1 MQFTEVS
8 SKGDGFCGWRSH
20 STVTSLKNET
30 LYGMMRPQNLIG
42 RILQLKIWYWL
53 SKKDIRN
60 LERADEKTLEIAK
73 LLSRGGPS
81 KANIASRIIEH
92 IFKKSL
98 ETPQQ
103 QAGEIRLRAQTVL
116 FLSNRLISFNGKL
129 QTDRDFVSKITTIFD
144 RIPVLLTQKFSEEE
158 YHAAVSETADFT
170 SYCQKQAKK
179 PLRTK
184 LKDIKGYD
192 ILQLVTIEETW
203 KKKHFLRHLNRMR
216 SVCPFILI
224 SNICTCLEKERQT
237 KEKTLQ
243 KNLPWGVDSKD
254 EKNSLWGLD
263 EKWTLH
269 KQEFVDLEHLECGE
283 IISTILK
290 NRLYGFRDIEKKDL
304 LDILYFWR
312 IIEVTAP
319 DGFDYKKWL
328 RLKTSDQ
335 FKIELQIIPDI
346 NTTWGASPVEK
357 RAAYLEY
364 LFCFKR
370 GSLGNTPCEILTV
383 SLDNNSSG
391 YKSSLKSPQLPF
403 RCKDKYLPS
412 KVLTNMFPDLNA
424 DLFTLM
430 SNDESLIL
438 SLGEYRNTR
447 KTEFYTTWMQTEISV
462 ALAATMEQAA
472 TMAQAKNT
480 GDGEKKSDD
489 QVSFSDLTP
498 EKQEEKLWEFRGNI
512 LPTGRRCTLLDIS
525 HDTLKSV
532 HIVPIWLEAYCLRI
546 TCRFGGL
553 FTIDCWKKNIVKKP
567 KKFVFK
573 PEPVQTNIKA
583 SNDALISGDP
593 FAFQEYDGRANA
605 SRKDTLWSPEQYE
618 IRTLENPNDDAG
630 ESLHLLFVN
639 QNHFNLLLNK
649 DQYKR
654 FAGSRRGGGGSG
666 GGGGGSGGGSRR
678 GGGGSGG
685 GSRRGGGG
693 SGGGSGG
700 GGGGSGGGGGGSG
713 GGSGGGG
720 GGSGGG
726 SRRGG
731 SGGGSKRGGRRGGG
745 GGNRLSEDELIQK
758 AIKESLEVEEMR
770 QAEEMRKIIESFKN
784 L

>member
-8 SKGDGFCGWRSH
+8 SEGDGFCGWRSH

-42 RILQLKIWYWL
+42 RILQLNIWHYL
-53 SKKDIRN
+53 NKEDIKN
-60 LERADEKTLEIAK
+60 LKRGDEKTVEIAK
-73 LLSRGGPS
+73 LLSRDGPS
-81 KANIASRIIEH
+81 EANIASRIIEH
-92 IFKKSL
+92 TFKKSL

-103 QAGEIRLRAQTVL
+103 HAGEIRLRAQTVL

-129 QTDRDFVSKITTIFD
+129 QTDHDFVSKITYIFD
-144 RIPVLLTQKFSEEE
+144 SIPVLLTQKFSEEE

-170 SYCQKQAKK
+170 SYCQKKAKK
-179 PLRTK
+179 TLRTNTLRTN

-237 KEKTLQ
+237 KEKALQ
-243 KNLPWGVDSKD
+243 KMETPWGVDSK
-254 EKNSLWGLD
+254 EVNNSLWGLD

-269 KQEFVDLEHLECGE
+269 KQGFVDLEHLECGE
-283 IISTILK
+283 IISSILK

-328 RLKTSDQ
+328 RLKNSSE
-335 FKIELQIIPDI
+335 FKTELQIIPDI

-370 GSLGNTPCEILTV
+370 GSLGNTQCEILTV
-383 SLDNNSSG
+383 SLDNNSTG

-403 RCKDKYLPS
+403 RCKNKYLPS
-412 KVLTNMFPDLNA
+412 KVLTEMFPDLHA

-438 SLGEYRNTR
+438 SLGEYRNMR
-447 KTEFYTTWMQTEISV
+447 KTTRYMTWLGTEISM
-462 ALAATMEQAA
+462 AQAA

-480 GDGEKKSDD
+480 GAGKKKSDD
-489 QVSFSDLTP
+489 QVSFSDLTA
-498 EKQEEKLWEFRGNI
+498 EKQEEKLWEFRGKI

-525 HDTLKSV
+525 HDTLKPV
-532 HIVPIWLEAYCLRI
+532 HIVPIWMEAYCLRI

-567 KKFVFK
+567 KKVVFK

-583 SNDALISGDP
+583 SNDAIIRGDQ
-593 FAFQEYDGRANA
+593 FALQKYDGRADA

-630 ESLHLLFVN
+630 ESLHLLYVN

-649 DQYKR
+649 DQIKR
-654 FAGSRRGGGGSG
+654 FVGGGGSGGGTRRGGGGSG
-666 GGGGGSGGGSRR
+666 GGGRGGGGR
-678 GGGGSGG
+678 GGGGS
-685 GSRRGGGG
+685 
-693 SGGGSGG
+693 
-700 GGGGSGGGGGGSG
+700 
-713 GGSGGGG
+713 
-720 GGSGGG
+720 
-726 SRRGG
+726 
-731 SGGGSKRGGRRGGG
+731 KI
-745 GGNRLSEDELIQK
+745 LSEDEQIQQ
-758 AIKESLEVEEMR
+758 AIYESLK
-770 QAEEMRKIIESFKN
+770 AEEEKMRKIIESFKN
-784 L
+784 F